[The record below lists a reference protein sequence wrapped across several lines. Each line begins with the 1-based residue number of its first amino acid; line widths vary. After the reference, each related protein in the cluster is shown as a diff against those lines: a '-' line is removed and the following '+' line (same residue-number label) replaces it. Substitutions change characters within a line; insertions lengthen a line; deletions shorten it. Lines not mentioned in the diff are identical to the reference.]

1 MTRSTLEQILAP
13 MESRIQSEHPWMA
26 EGDARKLLMLELLN
40 FHQGKR
46 RRWVTHLR
54 YSARR
59 VAAVDP
65 ILLQHALVASVEMDL
80 TAEACIP
87 VDVID

>member
-1 MTRSTLEQILAP
+1 

-54 YSARR
+54 HSARL

-65 ILLQHALVASVEMDL
+65 ILLQHALVARIEMDL
-80 TAEACIP
+80 SADTCIP
-87 VDVID
+87 VDVIE